1 MRILLVDDHA
11 ILRKAIRGLLSSHAE
26 LNVVGEAEN
35 GEEAVSSTANLKPD
49 LIIMDVN
56 IPGRD
61 GISAASE
68 IKRSWPEVKILIF
81 SNHHLPILIKMAKE
95 IGLDGFVA
103 KSEGGVGLM
112 KAIEAIE
119 LNQTYFPLHPPV

>member
-11 ILRKAIRGLLSSHAE
+11 VLRKVIRGLLSSHAE
-26 LNVVGEAEN
+26 LDVVGEAEN
-35 GEEAVSSTANLKPD
+35 GDEAIDSTTELKPD
-49 LIIMDVN
+49 LIIMDIN

-68 IKRSWPEVKILIF
+68 IKKSWPEVKILIF
-81 SNHHLPILIKMAKE
+81 SNHHLPILVKMAKE
-95 IGLDGFVA
+95 IGLDGYVM

-112 KAIEAIE
+112 KAIETIG
-119 LNQTYFPLHPPV
+119 LNQTYFP